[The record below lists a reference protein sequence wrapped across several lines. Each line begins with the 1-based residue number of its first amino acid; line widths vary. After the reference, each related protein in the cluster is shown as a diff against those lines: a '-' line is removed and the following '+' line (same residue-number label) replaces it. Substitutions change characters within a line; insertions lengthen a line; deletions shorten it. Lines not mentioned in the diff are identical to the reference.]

1 MLLRLSAIAFICGL
15 LTPAPGLTADL
26 ERGHALHETH
36 CKMCHD
42 SVAYRRDEKIAKTYE
57 QVREQVKRWETN
69 TGLRW
74 TEQDIDNVASYISKT
89 YYGIPCPSC

>member
-1 MLLRLSAIAFICGL
+1 
-15 LTPAPGLTADL
+15 
-26 ERGHALHETH
+26 
-36 CKMCHD
+36 
-42 SVAYRRDEKIAKTYE
+42 
-57 QVREQVKRWETN
+57 VKRWETN